1 MTRFTQQGVARMK
14 APPKPQR
21 IDKIHT
27 ITRGLGLALRLSY
40 SGSKTWR
47 VLYYVNGKPRTETLG
62 EFPTISVAEAY
73 RRARKFDA
81 EKATSKKLQLIQ
93 PIRRSP

>member
-62 EFPTISVAEAY
+62 EFPTISVQ
-73 RRARKFDA
+73 RPIGRLVSSTPKRPPAR
-81 EKATSKKLQLIQ
+81 SCN
-93 PIRRSP
+93 